1 MWANLGQI
9 KEMYSNEVYNIIII
23 VMIVI
28 ILWLW
33 NMKRWVSELKG
44 GGGGFQTP
52 WTPPHRPLDPPL
64 PVLYLWRITVKW
76 TECCCLFC
84 IVFCF
89 TFCSFCYAMFLGFRW
104 SSLGQFLS

>member
-33 NMKRWVSELKG
+33 NMKWWVSELKG
-44 GGGGFQTP
+44 GWGVSR
-52 WTPPHRPLDPPL
+52 PPGPP
-64 PVLYLWRITVKW
+64 PPQPG
-76 TECCCLFC
+76 
-84 IVFCF
+84 
-89 TFCSFCYAMFLGFRW
+89 YAPGKA
-104 SSLGQFLS
+104 